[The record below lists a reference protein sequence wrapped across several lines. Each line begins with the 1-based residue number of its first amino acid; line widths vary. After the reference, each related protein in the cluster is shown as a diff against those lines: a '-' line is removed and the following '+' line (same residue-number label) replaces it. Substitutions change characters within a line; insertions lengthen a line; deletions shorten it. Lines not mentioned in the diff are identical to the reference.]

1 MLFEATAYISF
12 GQPSRTCERPTLSS
26 GRYHWRASRKSTVT
40 TACTNVHKQQEKH
53 GGKTV
58 SSWEHPRTK
67 HRKILVHTQNTPLDY
82 CYCIDRFFASTQNT
96 SIGMAKKQN
105 LPRRMNTCCHPPT
118 RLRRIFSG
126 GSADPSGGHERKK
139 PSCEALLI
147 ITGRRGVS

>member
-1 MLFEATAYISF
+1 MSHNNLQCHKMLFEATAYISF

-26 GRYHWRASRKSTVT
+26 GRDHWRASRKLTVT

-105 LPRRMNTCCHPPT
+105 IAKTHEHLLSPANPPAEDLF
-118 RLRRIFSG
+118 RWQCR
-126 GSADPSGGHERKK
+126 PV
-139 PSCEALLI
+139 
-147 ITGRRGVS
+147 GRARAQENIL